1 MNRAAG
7 LRWAVW
13 ILIIGGII
21 GWTIWRNVQTQKTV
35 DDLVSKDAARQVA
48 AAKVLATHDSLYDLV
63 QQRPIA
69 ARMRAADA
77 FERLGTEEAVKALL
91 ALQKDPEIRMREH
104 VTQKLITLAP
114 KYPQPLL
121 DALKDADSNVRAG
134 AAKALATLGEPIVP
148 KLVEALKDGGS
159 RAAASDALS
168 RIGKVCTPQVLPLID
183 EEDEALRI
191 AVAELLGKLG
201 DPRAVPA
208 LLRHQDDSPAVRR
221 TVIGALAAIAH
232 SSAEDALLRALNNPE
247 DDGDA
252 RAQAAVALG
261 KIASARG
268 VATLVRA
275 LSDEDL
281 IVRSA
286 AVGALARAGRAAIP
300 ALTQAIRNADPEVR
314 RLAAE
319 ALGGMNDPA
328 AVAPLSVALKDPDYR
343 VRRTAATS
351 LGQTGQTS
359 AIPHLL
365 DALSDPDGGVGEAA
379 ANSLANLGAAAVQP
393 LIARLGGNNPTVAYL
408 AARALSAM
416 GDVSITALQGALN
429 SPNATARHWALIA
442 LAGNSSPRAAEL
454 LQQVQQR
461 IPESERWIID
471 EAVMRLGSSES

>member
-1 MNRAAG
+1 MNRAAA
-7 LRWAVW
+7 LRWAIW

-21 GWTIWRNVQTQKTV
+21 SWTIWRNVQTQRTV
-35 DDLVSKDAARQVA
+35 DDLVSRDPARQVA
-48 AAKVLATHDSLYDLV
+48 AAKILATHDSLYDLV
-63 QQRPIA
+63 QQRPIT

-121 DALKDADSNVRAG
+121 DALKDADSNVRSG

-148 KLVEALKDGGS
+148 KLVEALKDSGS

-261 KIASARG
+261 KIASARA

-275 LSDEDL
+275 LSD
-281 IVRSA
+281 
-286 AVGALARAGRAAIP
+286 
-300 ALTQAIRNADPEVR
+300 
-314 RLAAE
+314 
-319 ALGGMNDPA
+319 
-328 AVAPLSVALKDPDYR
+328 
-343 VRRTAATS
+343 
-351 LGQTGQTS
+351 
-359 AIPHLL
+359 
-365 DALSDPDGGVGEAA
+365 
-379 ANSLANLGAAAVQP
+379 
-393 LIARLGGNNPTVAYL
+393 
-408 AARALSAM
+408 
-416 GDVSITALQGALN
+416 
-429 SPNATARHWALIA
+429 
-442 LAGNSSPRAAEL
+442 
-454 LQQVQQR
+454 
-461 IPESERWIID
+461 
-471 EAVMRLGSSES
+471 